1 MKFLVCFDGAIKE
14 VEAKDEI
21 HAACLV
27 THDDYLEV
35 LEHFKTLDDYCD
47 VWFEA
52 GIELKGTE
60 IKSIRKGSA
69 NLKDCFVRI
78 KDHEA
83 FIENMYIA
91 PYENG
96 NIFNHEPRRIRKLLL
111 HKKEISKLEKKV
123 REDGLTIVPT
133 KLYFNTSKAKLE
145 IALAKGKKLYDKRN
159 DLKEKDAKR
168 DIEKALKRAY

>member
-1 MKFLVCFDGAIKE
+1 
-14 VEAKDEI
+14 
-21 HAACLV
+21 
-27 THDDYLEV
+27 
-35 LEHFKTLDDYCD
+35 
-47 VWFEA
+47 
-52 GIELKGTE
+52 
-60 IKSIRKGSA
+60 
-69 NLKDCFVRI
+69 
-78 KDHEA
+78 
-83 FIENMYIA
+83 MYIA

-96 NIFNHEPRRIRKLLL
+96 NIYNHEPRRNRKLLL

-168 DIEKALKRAY
+168 DIEKALRGQFESGSSRWQTLHAQTNIWKQNKLRFRLIVDIDLRMQTYLRLHL

>member
-1 MKFLVCFDGAIKE
+1 MKIISNNKKAY
-14 VEAKDEI
+14 
-21 HAACLV
+21 
-27 THDDYLEV
+27 HDYFILE
-35 LEHFKTLDDYCD
+35 T
-47 VWFEA
+47 FEA

-123 REDGLTIVPT
+123 REDNNRS
-133 KLYFNTSKAKLE
+133 Y
-145 IALAKGKKLYDKRN
+145 
-159 DLKEKDAKR
+159 
-168 DIEKALKRAY
+168 KALLQYLKSKVRNCSCKR

>member
-1 MKFLVCFDGAIKE
+1 MSLFYGRRVSGSKE
-14 VEAKDEI
+14 
-21 HAACLV
+21 
-27 THDDYLEV
+27 T
-35 LEHFKTLDDYCD
+35 
-47 VWFEA
+47 FEA

-60 IKSIRKGSA
+60 VKSIRKGSA

-123 REDGLTIVPT
+123 REDGLTIVP
-133 KLYFNTSKAKLE
+133 AKLE

>member
-1 MKFLVCFDGAIKE
+1 MKIISNNKKAYHDYFILETF
-14 VEAKDEI
+14 
-21 HAACLV
+21 AAS
-27 THDDYLEV
+27 
-35 LEHFKTLDDYCD
+35 
-47 VWFEA
+47 
-52 GIELKGTE
+52 IELKGTE

-123 REDGLTIVPT
+123 RT

>member
-1 MKFLVCFDGAIKE
+1 MKIISNNKKAY
-14 VEAKDEI
+14 
-21 HAACLV
+21 
-27 THDDYLEV
+27 HDYFILE
-35 LEHFKTLDDYCD
+35 T
-47 VWFEA
+47 FEA

-123 REDGLTIVPT
+123 PEDGLTIVPT